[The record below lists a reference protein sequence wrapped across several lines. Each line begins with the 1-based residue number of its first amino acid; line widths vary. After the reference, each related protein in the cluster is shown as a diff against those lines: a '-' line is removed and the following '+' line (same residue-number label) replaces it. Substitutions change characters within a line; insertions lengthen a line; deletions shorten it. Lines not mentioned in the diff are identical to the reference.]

1 MPMPPVVIEI
11 AKRLGAIANYA
22 SGMFR
27 IIHYYSPTQINWW
40 LRLGPAYG
48 P

>member
-11 AKRLGAIANYA
+11 AKYA